1 MPDSL
6 TKKGPPAR
14 PAGGVKRAQNRT
26 TIAGKFEARSTKF
39 ETNSNFKSPKFKTLP
54 PSVLKI
60 RISNFE
66 FILRHCQR
74 RNNQQI
80 KKKNDI
86 LPPDP
91 ATVQPHPPPPSPP
104 PPVHSSSGQEAVV
117 TVPRD
122 SKDPAV
128 QSPAATDAITS
139 SST

>member
-66 FILRHCQR
+66 FRIYSTALPKKEQPANQKEKRHIAAGPR
-74 RNNQQI
+74 YRT
-80 KKKNDI
+80 
-86 LPPDP
+86 
-91 ATVQPHPPPPSPP
+91 AAPPSPL
-104 PPVHSSSGQEAVV
+104 
-117 TVPRD
+117 
-122 SKDPAV
+122 
-128 QSPAATDAITS
+128 S
-139 SST
+139 SSTGTFIV